1 MAIPALLPIVGPIVA
16 RKGVKQG
23 VKSLAPYV
31 YRGLRQAAEAAVTA
45 MQTEVRKYV
54 TAEGVAP
61 WYVPSTAW
69 VPDWGQAHDTERLLD
84 LYGGREKVNWEINP
98 EAMVAPP
105 VLMPTYLVAP
115 AADLPPLPDLSVP
128 TPVTAAKP
136 GEVAIPI
143 APPMPAIKD
152 MSGIRVPDYVAPD
165 VEFTLKIN
173 PIMRYS
179 SRGRAVTWNM
189 GISFRHVPDGST
201 RKRARDR
208 KASNK
213 YAAMGAASLASQMRL
228 YRFLKRGLD
237 WYGHATE
244 AMDFLDVLGQNVL
257 TRDGRALGSFQN
269 WGDLL
274 DATYQGGLQFDWVGF
289 TIDYAIEQT
298 NDRLIG
304 MTDLSSSSSR
314 LQQGYGRGVGLNFA
328 ERERSALHEQ
338 LSTSDF
344 FEPLRS
350 AVDARRQW
358 WLSGS

>member
-1 MAIPALLPIVGPIVA
+1 MALPLLPIVGPIVA
-16 RKGVKQG
+16 RRGVQQG
-23 VKSLAPYV
+23 VRSLAPYV
-31 YRGLRQAAEAAVTA
+31 YKGLRVAAEAVVTA
-45 MQTEVRKYV
+45 MQTEVRKHV
-54 TAEGVAP
+54 KAEGVAP
-61 WYVPSTAW
+61 WYIPSRTQA
-69 VPDWGQAHDTERLLD
+69 PDWGQAHDTERLLD
-84 LYGGREKVNWEINP
+84 LYGQREAVNLEINP

-105 VLMPTYLVAP
+105 ILMPSSLVAP
-115 AADLPPLPDLSVP
+115 APDLPALPDLSVP
-128 TPVTAAKP
+128 TPATVAKP
-136 GEVAIPI
+136 GDIAIPVS
-143 APPMPAIKD
+143 PPMPAIKD
-152 MSGIRVPDYVAPD
+152 MSGIRAPDYVAPD
-165 VEFTLKIN
+165 IEFTLKVN

-189 GISFRHVPDGST
+189 GISMRHVPDGST

-213 YAAMGAASLASQMRL
+213 YSSMGAAALASQMRL
-228 YRFLKRGLD
+228 YRFLKRGVD

-244 AMDFLDVLGQNVL
+244 AMDFLDVLGQNLL
-257 TRDGRALGSFQN
+257 TGDGRAVGSFQN

-314 LQQGYGRGVGLNFA
+314 LQQGYGRGIGLNFA
-328 ERERSALHEQ
+328 ERERNALHEQ
-338 LSTSDF
+338 LSSSEW

-350 AVDARRQW
+350 AVAERRAW
-358 WLSGS
+358 WLSGP